1 MTNIRPTE
9 RIVLRVEHGTKAK
22 LRSYALRHKI
32 KDLSKIV
39 RKAIEDMLVKDTA
52 NAPPTAQ

>member
-1 MTNIRPTE
+1 MTNIKATE
-9 RIVLRVEHGTKAK
+9 RIVVRVEHGTKTK

-32 KDLSKIV
+32 KDISKAA
-39 RKAIEDMLVKDTA
+39 RKAIEDMLVKDMA